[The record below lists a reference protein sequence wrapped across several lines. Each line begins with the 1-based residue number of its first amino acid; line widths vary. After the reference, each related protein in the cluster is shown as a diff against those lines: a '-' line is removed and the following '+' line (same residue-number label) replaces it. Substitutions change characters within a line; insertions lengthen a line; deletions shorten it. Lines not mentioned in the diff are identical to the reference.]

1 MQLTEDG
8 KRVLVSTRFSNIV
21 EFLDRCGH
29 GSGNDIVGR
38 VITLSND
45 VHITCSLGKT
55 RKSHPKWSQLKE
67 LYEKRDA
74 VVAQLQSTSYSNEKQ
89 RSEIESLNQQIDSLL
104 LQVDDDIFQQAKIL
118 ICFAPLLI
126 QQKYQNRFNP
136 DVQIIDDME
145 IFHKS
150 QCYAVISQVCLLF
163 EFD

>member
-8 KRVLVSTRFSNIV
+8 KRVLVSTQFSNIV

-45 VHITCSLGKT
+45 VHAPCSMGKT

-74 VVAQLQSTSYSNEKQ
+74 AVAQLQSTSSTEKQ
-89 RSEIESLNQQIDSLL
+89 RSEIESLNQQIDSLR
-104 LQVDDDIFQQAKIL
+104 LQVDDDIFQQAQIL
-118 ICFAPLLI
+118 INFTPLI
-126 QQKYQNRFNP
+126 VRPKYQNRFYP
-136 DVQIIDDME
+136 DVQIIDDMK

-150 QCYAVISQVCLLF
+150 HCYAVISQVFLSF
-163 EFD
+163 EFN